1 MGKKACGKQE
11 VLNKRC
17 ADQRE
22 TTLLSILCGLNG
34 QKLSNKT
41 TWYAKGG
48 KSITEIIYYY
58 NPNLKPLST
67 SSLNKF

>member
-11 VLNKRC
+11 VVHKRC
-17 ADQRE
+17 ADQRGI
-22 TTLLSILCGLNG
+22 TLLSILCGLNG
-34 QKLSNKT
+34 QKLSTK
-41 TWYAKGG
+41 TWYAKRG